1 MRKRLRH
8 LPLKKQ
14 LNILI
19 FTTVIPL
26 TIIGLY
32 LLYALLDY
40 SRAYQSIVS
49 NISTA
54 NQYSQAFKPEM
65 DEDIYRIVVSGKTFE
80 EITGDQDLEDPYA
93 VLDGCRKTFTTLQS
107 ATRDEQSLRWLQV
120 QVRNIDTLR
129 ERVDDIRES
138 CETGDNYDENIAM
151 LNSDVYILTA
161 LIQEDIQTYIYYQVK
176 YMDLMRVAME
186 KRVVTFITV
195 MVLVLGASVAASSV
209 LARRAAASIAVP
221 IRELSQVTHEIAG
234 GDFSARAEVSGSVD
248 IELLQTSVNDM
259 ASHLEVMV
267 RQIRE
272 DERKMR
278 KADLRLLQEQINPHF
293 LYNSLDAIVWLI
305 EDRKYDEAE
314 DMVVSLSRYFRLSLS
329 KGREFISIRDEEQHI
344 RSYLEI
350 QQVRYHDIL
359 QYEIDIDPSLYQYRI
374 MKLTLQPLVENALYH
389 GIKNKRSGGTIRVTG
404 RKEGSLVRL
413 SVEDNGAGMDEKELA
428 SLREEIAKPCSGTT
442 SGFGM
447 ANVNE
452 RIRMN
457 FGPSYGLYLE
467 SQKDV
472 GTTVTV
478 TIPAQPLEEKTN
490 EEADHAQ
497 TP

>member
-120 QVRNIDTLR
+120 LVRNIDTLR

-293 LYNSLDAIVWLI
+293 LYN
-305 EDRKYDEAE
+305 
-314 DMVVSLSRYFRLSLS
+314 RYFRLSLS

-478 TIPAQPLEEKTN
+478 TIPAQSLEENTN